1 MKGLGMTINVD
12 PEVDRILMLLRLKI
26 KDRGFTQVEIQEALN
41 WKGSYVSQLLSR
53 NKSLRVEQVLQILAV
68 IGVEPF
74 DFFCTVFRQ
83 PGQEIPTKQVVPP
96 KINQVLV
103 GQMKRGLQ
111 ATCALIEAWREEGGD
126 DVDQRGS

>member
-1 MKGLGMTINVD
+1 MTINVD

-26 KDRGFTQVEIQEALN
+26 KNHGFTQIQVQEALN

-74 DFFCTVFRQ
+74 DFFCNIFKH
-83 PGQEIPTKQVVPP
+83 PEQEIPKRQVVPP
-96 KINQVLV
+96 KINQALV
-103 GQMKRGLQ
+103 GQMKSGLQ
-111 ATCALIEAWREEGGD
+111 ATCALIEVWLEEGGD

>member
-1 MKGLGMTINVD
+1 MTINVD

-26 KDRGFTQVEIQEALN
+26 KNHGFTQIQVQEALN

-74 DFFCTVFRQ
+74 DFFCN
-83 PGQEIPTKQVVPP
+83 IHS
-96 KINQVLV
+96 I
-103 GQMKRGLQ
+103 KR
-111 ATCALIEAWREEGGD
+111 D
-126 DVDQRGS
+126 